1 MGKRMIVTE
10 LDFFLGAYESAVLDA
25 LKSMQKDRIIQR
37 IWDQD
42 YTVWKSKPESIINR
56 LGWLHAPC
64 ETMEKLSYIRS
75 LVVPMIAEGYKDV
88 ILLGMGGSSLAAEVF
103 AQMLGSREGHPKLH
117 ILDTTDPLTI
127 FRLAH
132 QLDWAKTIFLVS
144 SKSGTTLET
153 VSLFH
158 YFYNSALKKTG
169 KQACRN
175 FIFITDPESPMEE
188 LAHRL
193 SLRHVFLSNPA
204 VGGRYSALAF
214 PGIVPAV
221 LQGIDIEDI
230 LSNAQAVAE
239 NEKAECFD
247 GKLNSS
253 GTVLGAALGALA
265 KRGRNKLTFIFP
277 PSWMPFGGWLE
288 QLIAESTGKEGRGI
302 LPVCAEKLN
311 APASYKDDRLFVIF
325 HNKEK
330 IKSPK
335 VSAII
340 DAGHPVIT
348 IRVKSRLQLGGQ
360 MFLWEMATAVVGHI
374 MEINPFDQPNV
385 EASKVLACRMI
396 DLYRR
401 EQELPQETATLTTE
415 EYDVYGCPFAATPAE
430 ALAGFLA
437 AAKDDAYVC
446 LQVYLTSEPE
456 MDTALFKL
464 QEAISRKYRVAVVI
478 GYGPRYLHSTGQ
490 LHKGDAGHG
499 LFIQLTSNDIQDIEI
514 PDCPGAY
521 GSTLTFGAI
530 KAAQAMGDRQALIK
544 LGRKVIRFHL
554 KENIIAD
561 IGSLTRNLTGRL

>member
-1 MGKRMIVTE
+1 MIAAD
-10 LDFFLGAYESAVLDA
+10 LDFFLGTYESAVLDA
-25 LKSMQKDRIIQR
+25 LKSLQKDRIIQR
-37 IWDQD
+37 IWDRD
-42 YTVWKSKPESIINR
+42 YTVWKSKPDGIVNR
-56 LGWLHAPC
+56 LGWLQAPS
-64 ETMEKLSYIRS
+64 ETMEKLSDIRS
-75 LVVPMIAEGYKDV
+75 VVVPMIAEGYKDV
-88 ILLGMGGSSLAAEVF
+88 VLLGMGGSSLAAEVF
-103 AQMLGSREGHPKLH
+103 AQMLGSRKGHPKLH

-214 PGIVPAV
+214 PGIVPAA
-221 LQGIDIEDI
+221 LLGIDIEGI
-230 LSNAQAVAE
+230 LSNARAVAE
-239 NEKAECFD
+239 NEKAKCFD

-253 GTVLGAALGALA
+253 GTVLGTALGALA
-265 KRGRNKLTFIFP
+265 IRGRNKLTFIFP

-288 QLIAESTGKEGRGI
+288 QLLAESTGKEGKGI

-311 APASYKDDRLFVIF
+311 APASYNDDRLFVIF

-330 IKSPK
+330 IESPQ

-348 IRVKSRLQLGGQ
+348 IRVKRRLQLGGQ
-360 MFLWEMATAVVGHI
+360 MFLWEMATAVAGHI

-385 EASKVLACRMI
+385 EASKVLTRRMI

-401 EQELPQETATLTTE
+401 NKELPQEKADLTTE
-415 EYDVYGCPFAATPAE
+415 ECDVYGFPSAAAPAD

-446 LQVYLTSEPE
+446 LQIYLTSEPE
-456 MDTALFKL
+456 VDAALRKL
-464 QEAISRKYRVAVVI
+464 QESIRRKYKVAVVA

-490 LHKGDAGHG
+490 LHKGDAGNG
-499 LFIQLTSNDIQDIEI
+499 LFIQLTSNNVQDIEI
-514 PDCPGAY
+514 PDYPGAS

-554 KENIIAD
+554 KGNIIAN
-561 IGSLTRNLTGRL
+561 IKSLALNLAGRQ

>member
-1 MGKRMIVTE
+1 
-10 LDFFLGAYESAVLDA
+10 
-25 LKSMQKDRIIQR
+25 
-37 IWDQD
+37 
-42 YTVWKSKPESIINR
+42 
-56 LGWLHAPC
+56 
-64 ETMEKLSYIRS
+64 
-75 LVVPMIAEGYKDV
+75 
-88 ILLGMGGSSLAAEVF
+88 
-103 AQMLGSREGHPKLH
+103 
-117 ILDTTDPLTI
+117 TDPLTI

-169 KQACRN
+169 KQAGRN

-214 PGIVPAV
+214 PGIVPAALLGV
-221 LQGIDIEDI
+221 DIEGI
-230 LSNAQAVAE
+230 LSNARAVAE
-239 NEKAECFD
+239 NEKAKCFD

-253 GTVLGAALGALA
+253 GTVLGTALGALA
-265 KRGRNKLTFIFP
+265 IRGRNKLTFIFP

-288 QLIAESTGKEGRGI
+288 QLLAESTGKEGKGI

-311 APASYKDDRLFVIF
+311 APASYNDDRLFVIF

-330 IKSPK
+330 IESPQ

-348 IRVKSRLQLGGQ
+348 IRVKRRLQLGGQ
-360 MFLWEMATAVVGHI
+360 MFLWEMATAVAGHI

-385 EASKVLACRMI
+385 EASKVLTRRMI

-401 EQELPQETATLTTE
+401 NKELPQEKADLTTE
-415 EYDVYGCPFAATPAE
+415 ECDVYGFPSAAAPAD

-446 LQVYLTSEPE
+446 LQIYLTSEPE
-456 MDTALFKL
+456 VDAALRKL
-464 QEAISRKYRVAVVI
+464 QESIRRKYKVAVVA

-490 LHKGDAGHG
+490 LHKGDAGNG
-499 LFIQLTSNDIQDIEI
+499 LFIQLTSNNVQDIEI
-514 PDCPGAY
+514 PDYPGAS

-554 KENIIAD
+554 KGNIIAN
-561 IGSLTRNLTGRL
+561 IKSLALNLAGRQ

>member
-1 MGKRMIVTE
+1 MIAAGLE
-10 LDFFLGAYESAVLDA
+10 YFLGAYESVVLDA
-25 LKSMQKDRIIQR
+25 LKSLQKDRIIQR
-37 IWDQD
+37 IWERD
-42 YTVWKSKPESIINR
+42 YTVWKSKPDGIVNR

-64 ETMEKLSYIRS
+64 ETMEKLSDIRS
-75 LVVPMIAEGYKDV
+75 VVVPMIAEGYKDV
-88 ILLGMGGSSLAAEVF
+88 VLLGMGGSSLSAEVF

-127 FRLAH
+127 FRLAN

-169 KQACRN
+169 KQAGRN
-175 FIFITDPESPMEE
+175 FLFITDPESPMEE

-193 SLRHVFLSNPA
+193 TLRHVFLSNPA

-214 PGIVPAV
+214 PGIVPAALLGV
-221 LQGIDIEDI
+221 DIEGI
-230 LSNAQAVAE
+230 LSNARAVVE
-239 NEKAECFD
+239 NEKAKCFD

-253 GTVLGAALGALA
+253 GTVLGTALGALA
-265 KRGRNKLTFIFP
+265 IRGRNKLTFIFP

-288 QLIAESTGKEGRGI
+288 QLLAESTGKEGKGI

-311 APASYKDDRLFVIF
+311 APASYNDDRLFVIF

-330 IKSPK
+330 IESPQ

-348 IRVKSRLQLGGQ
+348 IRVKRRLQLGGQ
-360 MFLWEMATAVVGHI
+360 MFLWEMATAVAGHI

-385 EASKVLACRMI
+385 EASKVLTRRMI

-401 EQELPQETATLTTE
+401 NKELPQEKADLTTE
-415 EYDVYGCPFAATPAE
+415 ECDVYGFPSAAAPAD

-446 LQVYLTSEPE
+446 LQIYLTSEPE
-456 MDTALFKL
+456 VDAALRKL
-464 QEAISRKYRVAVVI
+464 QESIRRKCKVAVVA

-490 LHKGDAGHG
+490 LHKGDAGNG
-499 LFIQLTSNDIQDIEI
+499 LFIQLTSNNVQDIEI
-514 PDCPGAY
+514 PDYPGAS

-554 KENIIAD
+554 KGNIIAN
-561 IGSLTRNLTGRL
+561 IKSLALNLAGRQ

>member
-1 MGKRMIVTE
+1 MIAAD
-10 LDFFLGAYESAVLDA
+10 LDFFLGTYESAVLDA
-25 LKSMQKDRIIQR
+25 LKSLQKSRIIQR
-37 IWDQD
+37 IWDRD
-42 YTVWKSKPESIINR
+42 YTVWKAKPDGIINR

-75 LVVPMIAEGYKDV
+75 VVVPMIAEGYKDV
-88 ILLGMGGSSLAAEVF
+88 VLLGMGGSSLAAEVF

-127 FRLAH
+127 SRLAH
-132 QLDWAKTIFLVS
+132 QLDWAKTLFLVS

-175 FIFITDPESPMEE
+175 FIFITDPDSPMEE

-214 PGIVPAV
+214 PGIVPAA
-221 LQGIDIEDI
+221 LLGLDIDGILRD
-230 LSNAQAVAE
+230 AQAVVE
-239 NEKAECFD
+239 NEKAGCFN

-253 GTVLGAALGALA
+253 GSVLGAALGTLA
-265 KRGRNKLTFIFP
+265 QRGRNKLTFIFP
-277 PSWMPFGGWLE
+277 PSWRPFGGWLE
-288 QLIAESTGKEGRGI
+288 QLLAESTGKEGKGI
-302 LPVCAEKLN
+302 LPVCPEKLN
-311 APASYKDDRLFVIF
+311 APASYNDDRLFVIF

-330 IKSPK
+330 LNSPQ

-348 IRVKSRLQLGGQ
+348 VRVKRQLQLGGQ
-360 MFLWEMATAVVGHI
+360 MFLWELATAVIGHVLD
-374 MEINPFDQPNV
+374 INPFDQPNV
-385 EASKVLACRMI
+385 EDSKVLTRRMI

-401 EQELPQETATLTTE
+401 KKELPKETADLTTKE
-415 EYDVYGCPFAATPAE
+415 CDVYGCPSAATPAE

-446 LQVYLTSEPE
+446 LQVYLTSKPE
-456 MDTALFKL
+456 MDAALLKL
-464 QEAISRKYRVAVVI
+464 QTAISKKYRVVVVI

-499 LFIQLTSNDIQDIEI
+499 LFIQLTSNDVQDIEI
-514 PDCPGAY
+514 PDYPGAS

-554 KENIIAD
+554 KEDVTANIK
-561 IGSLTRNLTGRL
+561 SLAFNLARRWQ